1 MVINV
6 RLAVQVLNKSVTKY
20 YEYYPEELHGT
31 TELCEKMDRF
41 FDCLNVRNQKGWSNT
56 NLSYDH
62 SKILTMKDF
71 IGWKMYFKNTYL
83 TGKLV

>member
-56 NLSYDH
+56 TFLTTIPKYWQW
-62 SKILTMKDF
+62 KIL
-71 IGWKMYFKNTYL
+71 
-83 TGKLV
+83 LVEKCILKILIWLEN